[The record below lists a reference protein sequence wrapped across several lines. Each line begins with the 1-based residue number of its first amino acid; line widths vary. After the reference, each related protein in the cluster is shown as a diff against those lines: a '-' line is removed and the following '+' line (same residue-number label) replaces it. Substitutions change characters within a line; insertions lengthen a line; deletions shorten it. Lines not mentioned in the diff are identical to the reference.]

1 MIIIYKELKIE
12 FYPLNNQG
20 LTEKSST
27 VNLPFVNVDS
37 SGVYV
42 PTVIRTQLILA
53 WRKTCILP
61 WIAHQKQAFTS
72 H

>member
-37 SGVYV
+37 SGV
-42 PTVIRTQLILA
+42 IRTQLILA
-53 WRKTCILP
+53 RRKTCILP